1 MMEADQEIE
10 TFLKETFE
18 RNFELLKLE
27 SGHSLGAD
35 IKETAWMQV
44 LFYWRKLKDIA
55 NRVTDTEVRL
65 NLPGQVTPQGK
76 KFGIEGVVDIVRED
90 EKTIM
95 YDIKTHEAD
104 QVREN
109 IAEYENQLNIYAHI
123 WKNLR
128 GQPLDATT
136 IIATAY
142 PESLKEA
149 LAEGDP
155 ARIEYEYQK
164 WDPLVE
170 ITFDPSHVDEIIS
183 RFGSV
188 VDCIENG
195 EFHPAPLDKLRT
207 RSGRE
212 RREFASHICRYCDAR
227 FSCDS
232 YRKYAFE
239 GHGRAELAL
248 RQYLDDF
255 GTEVDQQDWLSAS
268 LEMGLSAEFLD

>member
-1 MMEADQEIE
+1 MTDTDQEIE
-10 TFLKETFE
+10 AFLKETFE

-27 SGHSLGAD
+27 SGHTLNAD
-35 IKETAWMQV
+35 IKEVAWMQV

-90 EKTIM
+90 EKTVM

-109 IAEYENQLNIYAHI
+109 IGDYENQLNIYAHI

-142 PESLKEA
+142 PDALKEA
-149 LAEGDP
+149 LADGDP
-155 ARIEYEYQK
+155 GRVEYEYQK

-170 ITFDPSHVDEIIS
+170 IKFDPDHVDEVINH
-183 RFGSV
+183 FGSV

-195 EFHPAPLDKLRT
+195 EFHPASLDRLST
-207 RSGRE
+207 RSSGE
-212 RREFASHICRYCDAR
+212 NEHFASHICRYCDAR
-227 FSCDS
+227 FSCES
-232 YRKYAFE
+232 YRKYAFG
-239 GHGRAELAL
+239 GHGRAELAI
-248 RQYLDDF
+248 RQYLDDY

-268 LEMGLSAEFLD
+268 LETGLSADLLD